1 MSEEL
6 NLEVGSPRRKRAQ
19 GQDHSNSYS
28 NGEHSGPRARYRPQ
42 PTRPD
47 SGPGWESAYQR
58 PGETQPAPFNFWRIL
73 EILCGRWSWLLLA
86 CALGGFLAFVV
97 GLKLTNYTAAVS
109 LIRRE
114 NPNAFT
120 AGGGDNLAPQAYI
133 SRELSAQTLFGLMRS
148 PEVFRRVSEKA
159 NPPVSPDR
167 LAKAFKVVPERNADF
182 VTLALSGKEPSDV
195 LAKWANLCADE
206 VVQYTRELQ
215 ASEAGSISDF
225 LALKLLAVESELAH
239 VNEEMARFSAN
250 AQSIDVDKEVEAYT
264 SKLVEVETRSET
276 ARIERDTVD
285 LRIQNFR
292 KALAEQSPGNDR
304 LQTALDELD
313 RLYAKGYTDLHP
325 DVVRQRAVV
334 ANVEKQG
341 QSPTPTSA
349 GSTGSLLGTRNRG
362 GTFASTIQ
370 FEILQLQGLK
380 EVRDRELQ
388 EYASLKSRLQDKAK
402 SLSKTAVEYA
412 QLKAGQKRLSDLRIT
427 LLSKQQEAELLRDNA
442 LGYFKVHSYATPEQ
456 VTGRKRFFAVAVL
469 SAVGGLLGLL
479 AASALVFIAQAID
492 SRIKTASDLERVT
505 RLPLLATLGDL
516 RKMKPEEQIN
526 WAFRTLTIL
535 QGKLNSAS
543 DETLVCG
550 FISSRHGEGRSTWVN
565 LLVSAASQRGMRILT
580 VATRPSSA
588 ADEMPERMS
597 KELALLPTGSATTL
611 TKNVLAYP
619 AQVTEQ
625 FNDPKAQPIV
635 HIPLPGWVWNLERR
649 QQWRTALDHW
659 QEIPNLVLL
668 VELPPACQPESVLL
682 AEHLPQ
688 VIWLAGSGIPEMDE
702 TQAQLETLRHA
713 RCNLVGCVLNREP
726 SSPVRRSFA
735 KWARRFSAL
744 AFGAWLATGSVQAE
758 PSVPSLATPCLSK
771 PVASLLTLV
780 LPVTAAVSDEATA
793 APRAFSATASAKR
806 APWQERLTLGPGDTL
821 DIFLYGRPELSRTN
835 VVVGPDGKL
844 NYLQLQGFPAAGRTI
859 DELRA
864 AFDEQLA
871 TFYVTPRTIV
881 IPASFNSKKYFIL
894 GKVANEGV
902 FTLDRPL
909 TVLEAVARAKGL
921 QTGAGERGTVDVAD
935 LSRSFLVRQGQRVP
949 VDFVKLFYQG
959 DLSQNIPLEPNDY
972 LYFAAAE
979 PQEIYVLGEVLSP
992 GVVSV
997 GSRPSL
1003 LPVLSARGGF
1013 TEKAWRK
1020 RVLVVRGSLKQPEAF
1035 AVDTPAILAGRTPD
1049 FKMQP
1054 GDIVYV
1060 NARPWW
1066 KVEELLDIAAQS
1078 FIEAAV
1084 TAWAGN
1090 YVPAAITQPIV
1101 PHP

>member
-19 GQDHSNSYS
+19 DQDHSSYHA
-28 NGEHSGPRARYRPQ
+28 NGEHSGARSQFRAPSARFESSP
-42 PTRPD
+42 
-47 SGPGWESAYQR
+47 WESSW
-58 PGETQPAPFNFWRIL
+58 ETQSRPFNFWRIL
-73 EILCGRWSWLLLA
+73 EVLCSRWSWLLVA
-86 CALGGFLAFVV
+86 CAICGLAAFVL

-159 NPPVSPDR
+159 NPPVRPDE
-167 LAKAFKVVPERNADF
+167 LAEAFKVVPERNADF
-182 VTLALSGKEPSDV
+182 VTVALSGKQPKDV
-195 LAKWANLCADE
+195 LVKRANLCADE

-225 LALKLLAVESELAH
+225 LALKLRAVESELAH
-239 VNEEMARFSAN
+239 VNEQMTRFSAN

-264 SKLVEVETRSET
+264 SKLVEVETRTET
-276 ARIERDTVD
+276 ARIERDTFD

-292 KALAEQSPGNDR
+292 KALAEQTPGNDR
-304 LQTALDELD
+304 LQTALEELD
-313 RLYAKGYTDLHP
+313 RLYGKGYTDLHP
-325 DVVRQRAVV
+325 DVIRQKAII
-334 ANVEKQG
+334 ASLEKQG
-341 QSPTPTSA
+341 QNPAPASA
-349 GSTGSLLGTRNRG
+349 PASGTLLGARNRG

-388 EYASLKSRLQDKAK
+388 EYGALKARLQEKAK

-412 QLKAGQKRLSDLRIT
+412 QLKAGQKRLSDLRVT

-442 LGYFKVHSYATPEQ
+442 LGYFKVHAYATPEQ
-456 VTGRKRFFAVAVL
+456 VTGRKRFLAVALL
-469 SAVGGLLGLL
+469 STVGALLGLL
-479 AASALVFIAQAID
+479 AASALVLIAQAMD
-492 SRIKTASDLERVT
+492 SRIKTAADLERIT
-505 RLPLLATLGDL
+505 CLPLLATLGDL
-516 RKMKPEEQIN
+516 RQMSPEEQIN

-535 QGKLNSAS
+535 QGKLNSSS

-550 FISSRHGEGRSTWVN
+550 FISSRHGEGRSTWIN

-588 ADEMPERMS
+588 ADEMPEKMS
-597 KELALLPTGSATTL
+597 KDLALLPAGPATTL
-611 TKNVLAYP
+611 TKNVLAFP

-649 QQWRTALDHW
+649 QQWRIALDHW
-659 QEIPNLVLL
+659 QEIQNLMLL

-726 SSPVRRSFA
+726 SSPVRRGFA
-735 KWARRFSAL
+735 KWARRFSTL
-744 AFGAWLATGSVQAE
+744 AIGAWWLATSSLRAADPADPADPADSAPSGALSV
-758 PSVPSLATPCLSK
+758 S
-771 PVASLLTLV
+771 
-780 LPVTAAVSDEATA
+780 
-793 APRAFSATASAKR
+793 APPKR
-806 APWQERLTLGPGDTL
+806 APWQERLTLGPGDAL
-821 DIFLYGRPELSRTN
+821 DIAVYGRPELTRTN
-835 VVVGPDGKL
+835 VVVGPDGTL
-844 NYLQLQGFPAAGRTI
+844 NYLQLQGFPASGRTI
-859 DELRA
+859 DELRTD
-864 AFDEQLA
+864 FDEQLA
-871 TFYVTPRTIV
+871 KFYLTPRTIV
-881 IPASFNSKKYFIL
+881 IPASFNSKKYFVL

-909 TVLEAVARAKGL
+909 TVIEAVARAKGL
-921 QTGAGERGTVDVAD
+921 QTGAGERSGTEMAD

-949 VDFVKLFYQG
+949 VDFEKLFRQG
-959 DLSQNIPLEPNDY
+959 DLSQNIALEPNDY
-972 LYFAAAE
+972 LYFASAA
-979 PQEIYVLGEVLSP
+979 PLEIYVLGEVFSP

-997 GSRPSL
+997 GSNPSL

-1013 TEKAWRK
+1013 TERAWRK

-1035 AVDTPAILAGRTPD
+1035 AIDTPAILAGRTPD

-1060 NARPWW
+1060 NARPWI

-1084 TAWAGN
+1084 TAWAGRH
-1090 YVPAAITQPIV
+1090 VPAVITDPIL